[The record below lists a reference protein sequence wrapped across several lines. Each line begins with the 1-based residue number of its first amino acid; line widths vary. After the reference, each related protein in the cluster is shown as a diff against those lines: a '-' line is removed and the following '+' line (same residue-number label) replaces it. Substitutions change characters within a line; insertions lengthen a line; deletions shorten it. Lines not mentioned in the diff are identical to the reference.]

1 MLFNEI
7 YIFAVHCK
15 GIVGKL
21 ILRIYMDPYLKDL
34 LNDCFIN
41 IL

>member
-15 GIVGKL
+15 GIVGKFNAK
-21 ILRIYMDPYLKDL
+21 Y
-34 LNDCFIN
+34 IN
-41 IL
+41 GSLFKGSIK